1 MHSESDPLRS
11 RSPASY
17 SAVDSTPPRSPTL
30 VEPQAPLNVFSSTDT
45 AWILSAIY
53 CAVFLGA
60 FDGTRPATRTIEP
73 ADWSRY
79 RRGDLVDAHIQRLQQ
94 IDRCLVYWHF
104 LSPVPLLLHSTLW
117 YCSRSAVVRPLNPT
131 IGRLADILGRKGAM
145 LLALFF
151 FGMHPCISLSMS
163 SIQWRARA
171 GSGTVFCGIASS
183 MEALILARAVA
194 GIGGGGRV
202 FPLLFQPLFAPL
214 TLPPQGH
221 DSRDHS
227 AERYN
232 PTRGLYQ
239 GLTNLLYGLGAGLG
253 GPLSGWINDRWG
265 WRAAFYFQAPLMI
278 FSATLVSWK
287 VNIRLPS
294 EIEDQPLLEKL
305 QRIDILGSFTLVGFV
320 GCLLLGVS
328 LKSTE
333 ELPWSHPLIYGLLVV
348 SVISGISFV
357 LVEKYWA
364 VSPVMPLH
372 LLMQRTPF
380 AVSVSNLWGSMVA
393 FSMLYNVPLVEFSFF
408 SVPKLK
414 PFQYL
419 SAVKLYSSTSAGAHL
434 IPHSIAIPCGSVAA
448 GWLMRR
454 TGKLYALTVAAA
466 ASSLFANVLVAFWN
480 GRTAPF
486 HLWADLIPQALG
498 MAAFITSTLIAMI
511 AGVTREDMPVAT
523 GITYLFRT
531 TGQVLG
537 VSLSG
542 AVVQSVLVEKLRQR
556 IHDPHSAEI
565 IYEIRRVA
573 SLGSAALWSKTE
585 FYRHSAASIST
596 LPAKW
601 RAIAVESYGDA
612 LRAVFILQAA
622 LSLLCLLSSLPIQE
636 NPLPGSPAPVVQS
649 SESDDGASESDL
661 RT

>member
-60 FDGTRPATRTIEP
+60 FGGRLTGQGTVVATLLTPISS
-73 ADWSRY
+73 AFNKST
-79 RRGDLVDAHIQRLQQ
+79 DASYIGTSYL
-94 IDRCLVYWHF
+94 
-104 LSPVPLLLHSTLW
+104 LSLCCFTPL
-117 YCSRSAVVRPLNPT
+117 Y
-131 IGRLADILGRKGAM
+131 GRLADILGRKGAM

-151 FGMHPCISLSMS
+151 FG
-163 SIQWRARA
+163 
-171 GSGTVFCGIASS
+171 SGTVFCGLASS

-194 GIGGGGRV
+194 GIGGGGR
-202 FPLLFQPLFAPL
+202 
-214 TLPPQGH
+214 GH
-221 DSRDHS
+221 DSFLLVATIVQSDII
-227 AERYN
+227 
-232 PTRGLYQ
+232 PLKQRGLYQ

-348 SVISGISFV
+348 SVIFGISFV

-408 SVPKLK
+408 SVPRLE
-414 PFQYL
+414 PLQYL

-448 GWLMRR
+448 GWLMRK

-480 GRTAPF
+480 GGTAPF

-636 NPLPGSPAPVVQS
+636 NPLP
-649 SESDDGASESDL
+649 
-661 RT
+661 